1 MKGVVNEGVYRAA
14 IGKRATLHGEV
25 IGREM
30 GMSTWVSFAGTNDRA
45 IANGDFIETADD
57 LKKVLK
63 ALRTKGINIV
73 SIRNHTFGEQPRF
86 VFVRFWGQGTA
97 LELARAV
104 RYVLDVEVGV
114 ISAAGAKI

>member
-14 IGKRATLHGEV
+14 IGKRATLHGEL

-30 GMSTWVSFAGTNDRA
+30 GMSTWVCFAGTNDRA
-45 IANGDFIETADD
+45 VAQGEFIETADD

-63 ALRTKGINIV
+63 ALRVKGINIA

-86 VFVRFWGQGTA
+86 AFVRFWGQGTA
-97 LELARAV
+97 LELARAL
-104 RYVLDVEVGV
+104 RYVLDVEVGA
-114 ISAAGAKI
+114 ISPTGEKR